1 MIARYFTWQGL
12 RGTVKAK
19 SIQPSMSA
27 INGFY
32 RNHGVAPVAQG
43 DLIAKMRKDLGMAAA
58 HVAKGTPGYGLKSGS
73 AKGALNADSNSRV
86 DPTHGVTITY
96 GTWKGA
102 YCTHFLWELGSAK
115 FPSIPDV
122 VAAMSNKVAPTDGS
136 GGGDDAEAQLI
147 AAGDAPSAGEAA
159 APTRKQAVADVTFLQ
174 IFTKFVLLG
183 WTAFGGPAAHIAL
196 FQKIFVERLEW
207 VSGLMTGMLFQYPGM
222 LMMSLVGIGA
232 AEFLIDPEP
241 RLKGI
246 VDGLSAVG
254 VALVSAAALGLIKGQ
269 CKDRTTTILCCL
281 IATIAYYYQSAWIF
295 PLILLVGGLVTLI
308 ERWKKPLDPDNEE
321 MKELPIK
328 MWQGSV
334 LVVLWLAILVSSIV
348 LRRIIDYQDA
358 KPLHWFEGM
367 YRTGSIIFGG
377 GQVVLPLLIEE
388 VNQDGCNSMEC
399 IDNDATNGTSW
410 MTADQFYAGL
420 GAAQAM
426 PGPLFNLAAYIGAV
440 VRGVS
445 SFPDASVCIG
455 ILGFGSVQILK
466 APAPLA
472 VLGGGVLGVIAW
484 ATKMT

>member
-1 MIARYFTWQGL
+1 
-12 RGTVKAK
+12 
-19 SIQPSMSA
+19 
-27 INGFY
+27 
-32 RNHGVAPVAQG
+32 
-43 DLIAKMRKDLGMAAA
+43 
-58 HVAKGTPGYGLKSGS
+58 
-73 AKGALNADSNSRV
+73 
-86 DPTHGVTITY
+86 
-96 GTWKGA
+96 
-102 YCTHFLWELGSAK
+102 
-115 FPSIPDV
+115 
-122 VAAMSNKVAPTDGS
+122 MSNKVAPTAGS

-207 VSGLMTGMLFQYPGM
+207 VSDTIFTEFLALGQCLPGPTSTQMSFALGTLWKGIPGGLMTGMLFQYPGL

-241 RLKGI
+241 WLKGV

-254 VALVSAAALGLIKGQ
+254 VALVAAAALGLIKGQ

-281 IATIAYYYQSAWIF
+281 SGTIAYYYQSAWIF

-377 GQVVLPLLIEE
+377 GQVVLPLMIEE

-440 VRGVS
+440 VSMNAGMYRAGTVAGIATCWVGLFAPGILLIFGVLPFWGRVRNFPVYKKLLPGFNSSAVGLVVASVFQMFVKVRGVS